1 MDARDEGKKKDSIVC
16 TVINQKRKTRRSIL
30 TVVLF
35 RFADRKQ
42 ENWILVSFTID
53 TLRKHQIRTNVT
65 EIQWTLAGRK
75 SLTVENV

>member
-1 MDARDEGKKKDSIVC
+1 MDARDEGEKKDSIVC
-16 TVINQKRKTRRSIL
+16 TVINQKRRARRSIL

-42 ENWILVSFTID
+42 ENWILVSSTID
-53 TLRKHQIRTNVT
+53 TLRKYQIRTNVT